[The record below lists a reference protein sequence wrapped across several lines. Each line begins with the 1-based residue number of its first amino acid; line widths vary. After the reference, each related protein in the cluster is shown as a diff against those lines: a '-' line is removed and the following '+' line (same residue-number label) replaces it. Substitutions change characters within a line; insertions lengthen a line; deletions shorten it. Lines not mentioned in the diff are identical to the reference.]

1 MNQKVKRSGI
11 NIILGIV
18 IGFIY
23 YFSLRL
29 EFLYKWMNYLPQQFI
44 FLGNILPV
52 IVVSILLAC
61 IIGKNVKDRIVNALQ
76 ISIIS
81 VLSTLIIVIVVGSN
95 IMYNFDR

>member
-29 EFLYKWMNYLPQQFI
+29 EFLYKWMRYLPQQFI
-44 FLGNILPV
+44 FLGNILPA

-61 IIGKNVKDRIVNALQ
+61 IIGKNVKDRIVNTLQ
-76 ISIIS
+76 ISITS
-81 VLSTLIIVIVVGSN
+81 VLSFFLIFMVVFCN
-95 IMYNFDR
+95 TMYNFDR